1 MNIHYKGNIYID
13 YQYQVMTPGFIGSVS
28 DFEEHVSTITHY
40 LYIGDEKLK
49 DGQQVFEGVDYELK
63 KIGIVDDE
71 FVELMGGKEIF
82 EAIGIPKVTH
92 EGEEQVIY
100 DSGRMRSEKIECI
113 CTYPEKM
120 LHGNKNCPVHR
131 EKIEEEN
138 DHCECCGKRFKW
150 NPPKNNY
157 LSEPIVCSCTC
168 YTKLR
173 GEMTEKNEQDQEQ
186 NWIDVF
192 AMIITGKWNIQDCEN
207 RFLITRK

>member
-13 YQYQVMTPGFIGSVS
+13 YQYQSMTPGFIGSVS

-100 DSGRMRSEKIECI
+100 DSGRMRSEKTECI

-120 LHGNKNCPVHR
+120 LHGNKNCPVHG
-131 EKIEEEN
+131 EKTEESKKFDVVILDAPLPEKETQEDVWN
-138 DHCECCGKRFKW
+138 EVFRMIPVLLSGKEKSFFKD
-150 NPPKNNY
+150 K
-157 LSEPIVCSCTC
+157 
-168 YTKLR
+168 
-173 GEMTEKNEQDQEQ
+173 
-186 NWIDVF
+186 
-192 AMIITGKWNIQDCEN
+192 
-207 RFLITRK
+207 FLITRK